1 MRKRFGSPVAMRERV
16 AAEDAALGLESLWH
30 DVRGALRIFVRSP
43 NFSLV
48 VVLTLAL
55 GIGANTAIFEILNAV
70 RLRTLPIT
78 KPGELVELRIADGNP
93 TGIGV
98 KNSAFTDF
106 TMPMWQEV
114 KEHHD
119 PFSGIFAWGAGPA
132 QAGPPGHCYQVNAM
146 EISGEFFNVLGV
158 TPVQGLL
165 IEPQDEV
172 GCQVTGLVVGYP
184 FWKSQMGGEPITSN
198 STIIAN
204 GQPLQVLGVTSPSFF
219 GMVVGDRFDVACP
232 ACTPPN
238 VQADEFVATVMGR
251 LKPGWA
257 LKQATEYFD
266 ALSPG
271 LFQKTAP
278 MGYSAEAL
286 KTWKAF
292 RLAVYPA
299 GAGVSCLRDQYNS
312 SLEILPAITGL
323 VLQQYNME

>member
-1 MRKRFGSPVAMRERV
+1 VGTAGQTHPVN
-16 AAEDAALGLESLWH
+16 GL
-30 DVRGALRIFVRSP
+30 
-43 NFSLV
+43 
-48 VVLTLAL
+48 
-55 GIGANTAIFEILNAV
+55 AV
-70 RLRTLPIT
+70 TR
-78 KPGELVELRIADGNP
+78 D
-93 TGIGV
+93 
-98 KNSAFTDF
+98 
-106 TMPMWQEV
+106 
-114 KEHHD
+114 
-119 PFSGIFAWGAGPA
+119 
-132 QAGPPGHCYQVNAM
+132 
-146 EISGEFFNVLGV
+146 FFNVLGIN
-158 TPVQGLL
+158 PVQGLL